1 MGLNKGKQ
9 QESGQSI
16 IDVYGLFVHDL
27 IVEEGPMSFHI
38 LNYNSPGTTGFLPF
52 PFYIVKQIHDKGIL
66 NINQKD
72 VKN

>member
-1 MGLNKGKQ
+1 MKTARIG
-9 QESGQSI
+9 SSI

-27 IVEEGPMSFHI
+27 IIEEGPMSFHI

-52 PFYIVKQIHDKGIL
+52 PFYIVKQIREEGIL